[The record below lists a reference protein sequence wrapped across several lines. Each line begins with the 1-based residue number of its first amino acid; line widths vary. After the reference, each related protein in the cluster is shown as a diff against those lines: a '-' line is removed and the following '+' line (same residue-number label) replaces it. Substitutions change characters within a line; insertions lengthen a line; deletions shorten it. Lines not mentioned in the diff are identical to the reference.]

1 MLRIHLLTALV
12 AAGALALP
20 ARADDPWV
28 YQGVVVPKSNVT
40 LRVNSPQTISEVVT
54 DVGATVKKGDVLI
67 RFDDRQARID
77 LQIAELAEQKS
88 KVELKQMGARMDAA
102 KAQVEK
108 QTIHRNQLAKLGPMA
123 ASAEELHIA
132 ESELKRLS
140 AEVAVI
146 EAQSELA
153 RLNVEIARAGVATQQ
168 LKLDAQAVRAP
179 FDGMVVSRSVAPGE
193 LVAKPDQPLLEIIAG
208 PHQVEVA
215 LPDQLFPIL
224 KQGSAVYVET
234 DNGKNYKAAVSLIS
248 PVLDPRTRS
257 VKVRVA
263 LPAEM
268 ETALPVGLVVRV
280 QNQPTPKDPKP
291 IKD

>member
-1 MLRIHLLTALV
+1 
-12 AAGALALP
+12 
-20 ARADDPWV
+20 
-28 YQGVVVPKSNVT
+28 
-40 LRVNSPQTISEVVT
+40 
-54 DVGATVKKGDVLI
+54 
-67 RFDDRQARID
+67 
-77 LQIAELAEQKS
+77 
-88 KVELKQMGARMDAA
+88 
-102 KAQVEK
+102 
-108 QTIHRNQLAKLGPMA
+108 
-123 ASAEELHIA
+123 
-132 ESELKRLS
+132 
-140 AEVAVI
+140 VI

-168 LKLDAQAVRAP
+168 LKLEAFAVRAP
-179 FDGMVVSRSVAPGE
+179 FDGTIVSRSVAPGE